1 VDHWII
7 LENNPQLMHHN
18 YLIYNLEKKSIK
30 EKNVE
35 MIINEEDILIT
46 HVLWL
51 DSYKQRD

>member
-1 VDHWII
+1 MDHWII

-35 MIINEEDILIT
+35 MIINGEDILIT
-46 HVLWL
+46 HVL
-51 DSYKQRD
+51 